1 MNNPDHIS
9 ESLETLFL
17 GLNTLILLCGSGIRD
32 GKKSG
37 SGGSGINI
45 PNAQHC
51 LPVGKILNYEYGRF
65 TKLTETLRRKDRELV
80 MEGKLAPS
88 EDFYKADKFHA
99 LHKRM
104 DDIRKR
110 ADRKF
115 SSTASASSLKR
126 KSSSTKVH
134 WQYLVHRL
142 HIVPDPDVSNIPTAD
157 SSTAGPSEPVPQLEA
172 EPLHANGDLS
182 HEVQG
187 DRSEDLGRK
196 KSRESVVHS
205 NPIYEAF
212 ENVEDVDDLYRLAD
226 TLIYS
231 AYTDSMS

>member
-1 MNNPDHIS
+1 LWLQKRVGQQIFSP
-9 ESLETLFL
+9 SLLLLF
-17 GLNTLILLCGSGIRD
+17 GSGIEKNQD
-32 GKKSG
+32 P
-37 SGGSGINI
+37 GSGINI
-45 PNAQHC
+45 PDPQHC
-51 LPVGKILNYEYGRF
+51 FPVGQILSYKYFGLKNYW
-65 TKLTETLRRKDRELV
+65 KTLRRKDRELV

-126 KSSSTKVH
+126 KSSSTKVQ

-142 HIVPDPDVSNIPTAD
+142 HIVPDPDVSNVPTAD
-157 SSTAGPSEPVPQLEA
+157 SSTAGPSEPEPEA
-172 EPLHANGDLS
+172 EPLQANGDLN
-182 HEVQG
+182 HEVPG
-187 DRSEDLGRK
+187 DRSDDLRRK
-196 KSRESVVHS
+196 KSKESVVHS

>member
-1 MNNPDHIS
+1 
-9 ESLETLFL
+9 
-17 GLNTLILLCGSGIRD
+17 
-32 GKKSG
+32 
-37 SGGSGINI
+37 
-45 PNAQHC
+45 
-51 LPVGKILNYEYGRF
+51 
-65 TKLTETLRRKDRELV
+65 

-126 KSSSTKVH
+126 KSSSTKVQ

-142 HIVPDPDVSNIPTAD
+142 HIVPDPDVSNVPTAD
-157 SSTAGPSEPVPQLEA
+157 SSKAGPSEPEPEA
-172 EPLHANGDLS
+172 EEPLQANGDLN
-182 HEVQG
+182 HEVQSE
-187 DRSEDLGRK
+187 RSEDLRRK

>member
-1 MNNPDHIS
+1 
-9 ESLETLFL
+9 
-17 GLNTLILLCGSGIRD
+17 
-32 GKKSG
+32 
-37 SGGSGINI
+37 
-45 PNAQHC
+45 
-51 LPVGKILNYEYGRF
+51 
-65 TKLTETLRRKDRELV
+65 

-126 KSSSTKVH
+126 KSSSTKVQ

-142 HIVPDPDVSNIPTAD
+142 HIVPDPDVSNVPIAEG
-157 SSTAGPSEPVPQLEA
+157 STAGPSEPEPEA
-172 EPLHANGDLS
+172 EPLQANGDLN

-187 DRSEDLGRK
+187 DRSEDLRRK
-196 KSRESVVHS
+196 KKSKESVVHS

-231 AYTDSMS
+231 AYTDSMSWGFSVNKTVKIVSKYFWDALEKNDILNHGEINIFFDNFNVIYLWKLFKKDKDKKSKISDEISAQLPKVTTFACQLW

>member
-1 MNNPDHIS
+1 
-9 ESLETLFL
+9 
-17 GLNTLILLCGSGIRD
+17 
-32 GKKSG
+32 
-37 SGGSGINI
+37 
-45 PNAQHC
+45 
-51 LPVGKILNYEYGRF
+51 
-65 TKLTETLRRKDRELV
+65 
-80 MEGKLAPS
+80 
-88 EDFYKADKFHA
+88 
-99 LHKRM
+99 M

-126 KSSSTKVH
+126 KSSSTKVQ

-142 HIVPDPDVSNIPTAD
+142 HIVPDPDVSNVPTAD
-157 SSTAGPSEPVPQLEA
+157 TSAAGLSKPEPEPEPEA
-172 EPLHANGDLS
+172 EPLQANGDLN

-187 DRSEDLGRK
+187 DRNEDLRRK
-196 KSRESVVHS
+196 KSKESVVHS

>member
-1 MNNPDHIS
+1 VIFVATKKCRTTNFIS
-9 ESLETLFL
+9 PFSFVAVF
-17 GLNTLILLCGSGIRD
+17 GSGIRD
-32 GKKSG
+32 EKKS
-37 SGGSGINI
+37 GSGINI
-45 PNAQHC
+45 PNPQHC
-51 LPVGKILNYEYGRF
+51 LPVGNILNYKYCRLK
-65 TKLTETLRRKDRELV
+65 KLLETLCRKDRELV

-126 KSSSTKVH
+126 KSSSTKVQ

-142 HIVPDPDVSNIPTAD
+142 HIVPDPDVSNVPTAD
-157 SSTAGPSEPVPQLEA
+157 TSTAGPSEPEPEA
-172 EPLHANGDLS
+172 KEPLQANGDLN

-187 DRSEDLGRK
+187 DRSEDLRRK
-196 KSRESVVHS
+196 KKSKESVVHS

>member
-1 MNNPDHIS
+1 V
-9 ESLETLFL
+9 L
-17 GLNTLILLCGSGIRD
+17 
-32 GKKSG
+32 K
-37 SGGSGINI
+37 
-45 PNAQHC
+45 
-51 LPVGKILNYEYGRF
+51 NYW
-65 TKLTETLRRKDRELV
+65 KTLRRKDRELV

-126 KSSSTKVH
+126 KSSSTKVQ

-142 HIVPDPDVSNIPTAD
+142 HIVPDPDVSNVPTAD
-157 SSTAGPSEPVPQLEA
+157 SSTAGPSEPEPEA
-172 EPLHANGDLS
+172 EEPLQVNGDLS
-182 HEVQG
+182 HEVQS
-187 DRSEDLGRK
+187 DRTEDLRRK
-196 KSRESVVHS
+196 KSKESVVHS